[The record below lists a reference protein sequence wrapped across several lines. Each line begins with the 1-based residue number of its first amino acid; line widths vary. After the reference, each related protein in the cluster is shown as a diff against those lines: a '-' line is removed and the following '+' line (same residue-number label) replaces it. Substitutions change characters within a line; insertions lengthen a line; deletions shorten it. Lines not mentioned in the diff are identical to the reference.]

1 MSQIELFATT
11 PKGMEPLL
19 ADELRGLGGR
29 KITQSRGGV
38 RFSGRLE
45 EAYRVCLWSRIAGRV
60 LMPIARFPAP
70 DAEALY
76 AGVSALPW
84 EDHLDPQGT
93 LAVDFTA
100 TRSAITHTHYGALK
114 VKDAVVDRFRARVG
128 VRPSVDT
135 RRPQVRINVH
145 LAKDEATV
153 SLDLSG
159 DSLHRRGYREEGV
172 AAPLKEHL
180 AAAILLRADWPK
192 IARLGGPLLDPLC
205 GSGTLPIEAALM
217 AGDVAP
223 GLTRTYF
230 GFHRWR
236 GHDTERW
243 QALLDEAIERREHG
257 LKDVPTIVGYDIN
270 PQAVKAAIGNINRA
284 DLRGIVHVER
294 KALGEARPVGRSAGL
309 VVTNPP
315 YGERIGAEGGVS
327 ELYRELGDVLRT
339 WFQGWHAAVFT
350 GAPQLGRYIGLR
362 SRTTYTLF
370 NGPLECKLFNY
381 DITLEHEIER
391 PLVRVPQSE
400 RQRDLRSATELGDGA
415 RMFENRLRK
424 NLKHLGRWARREGV
438 DAWRLY
444 DADLPEYA
452 FAVDLYQSERL
463 YVHVQEYEAPATID
477 PEKVDQRAREALAVI
492 PQVLEIPAAQ
502 MVFKIRRRQKGVAQ
516 YEKLGTDSGFHE
528 VREGPARFLVNLG
541 DYLDTGLFLDHR
553 ITRQKVG
560 QMAKNKRFLNLFAY
574 TCTASV
580 HAALGGARNTT
591 SVDMSSTY
599 LEWGQRNFRL
609 NGIGD
614 PAHRFVQADCL
625 AWLEEAAGQ
634 QSGAYDLVFLDPP
647 TFSNSKR
654 MRGTFDVQRDHVEL
668 IHQAMALLAEGGA
681 LVFSTNFRKF
691 RLDEAA
697 LSGFVIKDLSRA
709 TLPADFERNP
719 HIHFCWQ
726 LQHRDL

>member
-1 MSQIELFATT
+1 MSQFELFATT

-19 ADELRGLGGR
+19 ADELRTLGGR
-29 KITQSRGGV
+29 KIAQSRGGV
-38 RFSGRLE
+38 RFTGRLE

-60 LMPIARFPAP
+60 LMPIARFSAP

-76 AGVSALPW
+76 AGVNALPW

-135 RRPQVRINVH
+135 RRPHVRINVH
-145 LAKDEATV
+145 VAKDEATV

-180 AAAILLRADWPK
+180 AAAILLRADWPE

-236 GHDTERW
+236 GHDAGLW
-243 QALLDEAIERREHG
+243 QSLLDEAIERRERG

-270 PQAVKAAIGNINRA
+270 PQAVKAAIGNVNRA
-284 DLRGIVHVER
+284 DLRGVVHIER
-294 KALGEARPVGRSAGL
+294 KAVNEARPVGRNAGL
-309 VVTNPP
+309 VVANPP
-315 YGERIGAEGGVS
+315 YGERIGAEGGVA
-327 ELYRELGDVLRT
+327 ELYRTLGDVLREY
-339 WFQGWHAAVFT
+339 FQGWHAAVFT
-350 GAPQLGRYIGLR
+350 GAPELGRHVGLR

-381 DITLEHEIER
+381 DITPEHEVARPALRTPPGER
-391 PLVRVPQSE
+391 P
-400 RQRDLRSATELGDGA
+400 RDLRPATELGEGA
-415 RMFENRLRK
+415 RAFENRLRK

-452 FAVDLYQSERL
+452 FAVDLYESDKL
-463 YVHVQEYEAPATID
+463 YVHVQEYEAPSTID
-477 PEKVDQRAREALAVI
+477 PAKVDQRAREALTII
-492 PQVLEIPAAQ
+492 PQVLDIPLAQ
-502 MVFKIRRRQKGVAQ
+502 MVFKIRRRQKGAAQ

-528 VREGPARFLVNLG
+528 VREGRARFLVNLG

-553 ITRQKVG
+553 ITRAMVG
-560 QMAKNKRFLNLFAY
+560 EMAEGTRFLNLFAY

-580 HAALGGARNTT
+580 HAALGGARSTT
-591 SVDMSSTY
+591 SVDMSNTY
-599 LEWGQRNFRL
+599 LEWGERNLRL
-609 NGIGD
+609 NGLGG
-614 PAHRFVQADCL
+614 PQHCFVQADCL
-625 AWLEEAAGQ
+625 AWLEEASEQ
-634 QSGAYDLVFLDPP
+634 QRGVYDLVFLDPP

-654 MRGTFDVQRDHVEL
+654 MRGTFDVQRDHVEV
-668 IHQAMALLAEGGA
+668 IRQVMELLVPDGV

-697 LSGFVIKDLSRA
+697 LADLSVKDLTRA
-709 TLPADFERNP
+709 TLPPDFERNP
-719 HIHFCWQ
+719 RIHYCWQ
-726 LQHRDL
+726 LQRR